1 MCCQQHMKEGFV
13 CQSWHEGHLF
23 TDSVL
28 GQCHGDR
35 TPHSRPSCCAL
46 MTAHHTHWGKV
57 WAHKLQWKQKQCLH
71 DFDPVRESVCRHW
84 HSYCSLIQISYKSYT
99 DRIHHFC
106 MVPIMQSKCFPKL
119 DKTMLPASTRSKYGS
134 KQQIFRM
141 LLFLPPRVA
150 EWKGKTTYP
159 LLSTQLTYTNIFLV
173 KQKTEMMLWDSR
185 ARLLLRCVCNGWLSS
200 ELCAK

>member
-1 MCCQQHMKEGFV
+1 MRVIYLLTQPLVNAIVTGPLIADLAV
-13 CQSWHEGHLF
+13 A
-23 TDSVL
+23 
-28 GQCHGDR
+28 
-35 TPHSRPSCCAL
+35 AL
-46 MTAHHTHWGKV
+46 MTTHHTHQCEV

-106 MVPIMQSKCFPKL
+106 MVPIMQSECFPEL
-119 DKTMLPASTRSKYGS
+119 DKTMLPASTHSKCSS

-141 LLFLPPRVA
+141 SLFLPPWVA